1 MDIELSKIIVPAIAG
16 LLSGAVGS
24 LIAPWIHWG
33 IEKRKQRRET
43 QASLL
48 NRARSFLGSETV
60 TNKEFSNHQI
70 YSQLKPH
77 LSAQAVKAVEGE
89 YSDKGEVISVV
100 IGNSRV
106 SGVNPFKNL
115 ILDELAAL
123 EKKWGLI

>member
-1 MDIELSKIIVPAIAG
+1 M
-16 LLSGAVGS
+16 
-24 LIAPWIHWG
+24 H
-33 IEKRKQRRET
+33 
-43 QASLL
+43 
-48 NRARSFLGSETV
+48 V